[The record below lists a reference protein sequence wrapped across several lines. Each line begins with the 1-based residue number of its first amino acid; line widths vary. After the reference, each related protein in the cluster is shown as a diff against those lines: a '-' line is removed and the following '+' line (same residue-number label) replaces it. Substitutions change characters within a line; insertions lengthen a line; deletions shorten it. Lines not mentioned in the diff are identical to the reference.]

1 MAGTQEKS
9 PQELY
14 QERVKRVL
22 DVVQLKTPD
31 RVPIL
36 GPYEAFPYYWAGVT
50 IKEAMND
57 YATAR
62 KACHKFVDEFQPDA
76 DFGPI
81 LAYPAKPMETLGIK
95 WFKWAGHGL
104 PDNVMYQFMEGEYMK
119 ADEYDEFLY
128 DPSHFMASKWLPR
141 SFSALEGLAGFPPMR
156 LMMWFGWT
164 GLLAAL
170 AAPEVQAAL
179 EAARK
184 GGEELGQWFASVG
197 QYAGEIKAKGF
208 PQAYA
213 AFSWPPFDI
222 VGDTLRGT
230 RGIMGDIIRKPDK
243 LLAAVDKATQMTI
256 DYGAGAAGAD
266 LPLCW
271 IWMHKGSEG
280 FMSDQHYKTFYW
292 PFLKRAIEGLVAM
305 GVIPVVYCE
314 GDDTPRLKYFAEVPP
329 GKVIFHFAQ
338 MDMAKAKAELG
349 GIAAI
354 SGNLPNRLLLT
365 GTPDDVKEYCRK
377 LIDTCGKDGG
387 YIMDT
392 SALLDEAKPEN
403 VKAMFDFTKD
413 YGIYR

>member
-1 MAGTQEKS
+1 
-9 PQELY
+9 
-14 QERVKRVL
+14 
-22 DVVQLKTPD
+22 
-31 RVPIL
+31 
-36 GPYEAFPYYWAGVT
+36 
-50 IKEAMND
+50 
-57 YATAR
+57 
-62 KACHKFVDEFQPDA
+62 
-76 DFGPI
+76 
-81 LAYPAKPMETLGIK
+81 METLGIK

-292 PFLKRAIEGLVAM
+292 PFLKRAIEGLVEK

-365 GTPDDVKEYCRK
+365 GTPDDVKEYCKK

-403 VKAMFDFTKD
+403 VKAMFEFTKD